1 MTNPS
6 TIWSQLSMPNPAA
19 GSVPFVF
26 TDNATIVADVLN
38 LWWNQAAR
46 QLSVGTAGDDTGT
59 DTINTYFQQDSYAP
73 NSQTVQGANSGSSA
87 GHTVSS
93 SRGTGQTPASS
104 QQGDFIG
111 RFTGWSFQSTP
122 GIWKELAGLWA
133 FAAASGTANNL
144 GGELHLVTAAD
155 AGNAIDRITLDN
167 QGNLF
172 PTTVDSAALG
182 KTGLGWSAFTLD
194 GIFAAASGN
203 VVVNKPS
210 GTVQFAAAATTLTLS
225 NSLIVAG
232 KSLLFFQSLGNDA
245 TATFIKSC
253 IISNGQAVLTLNAAA
268 TGVVVF
274 GFLLVGN

>member
-1 MTNPS
+1 
-6 TIWSQLSMPNPAA
+6 MPNPAA